1 MGSGATVSQSLDYGF
16 RSGFSTTTSAGT
28 YASFGLFNAGA
39 NGSYTYDL
47 KSRQGS
53 FGWGI
58 SGGIN
63 LGGNDAWGMGLT
75 IGYGSDG
82 FNYGVGGYFNPKAIK
97 TTLIKEYN
105 LDGAS
110 PNALQQRD
118 GYDCLICAVEYIEQ
132 GAFEGRVTYEEILDI
147 FGNSYNPMLGTITQ
161 EALEKMYGKGNVRGF
176 AEVYPSIVGGQ
187 MEQGNPSIIALNKN
201 HAIVPTKI
209 GIYTS
214 QIGNNAPKMKFN
226 ISYMNSAGG
235 KFQSTRRVQHYRNP
249 TYLIKFR

>member
-1 MGSGATVSQSLDYGF
+1 MPGPRWLSGDASLGRWFGTDPQNQFASPYVAMGNNPVMFTDPNGEFVTWSIGKGGLSIGFNLTPIRITLGAGLNIGWGNGGPLDAYGEVGYRFGGTGLGSGATVSQSLDYGF

-118 GYDCLICAVEYIEQ
+118 GYDCLICAVE
-132 GAFEGRVTYEEILDI
+132 
-147 FGNSYNPMLGTITQ
+147 
-161 EALEKMYGKGNVRGF
+161 
-176 AEVYPSIVGGQ
+176 
-187 MEQGNPSIIALNKN
+187 
-201 HAIVPTKI
+201 
-209 GIYTS
+209 
-214 QIGNNAPKMKFN
+214 
-226 ISYMNSAGG
+226 
-235 KFQSTRRVQHYRNP
+235 
-249 TYLIKFR
+249 